1 MNVQAKFWD
10 IGQKGVNE
18 ISTINHGNSLMVS
31 KRKSSE
37 GSGSAP
43 VSNDTEAET
52 ESPKMSLNLFLL
64 MQFRT

>member
-1 MNVQAKFWD
+1 
-10 IGQKGVNE
+10 
-18 ISTINHGNSLMVS
+18 MVS

-52 ESPKMSLNLFLL
+52 ELLKMSLNISINAVQNIIDL
-64 MQFRT
+64 